1 MLKVETAVAAVK
13 EEKYTNTHART
24 HTHTHTHTFT
34 HTHTHTHT
42 HEYMKMLQVE
52 TAVAAVK
59 EEKDELLRALEA
71 ELLHLQR
78 ENGKNVVQV
87 LICVWI

>member
-1 MLKVETAVAAVK
+1 MHT
-13 EEKYTNTHART
+13 YTHTYMRAHTQTRTYTHIHTHSRT
-24 HTHTHTHTFT
+24 HTQ
-34 HTHTHTHT
+34 THTHT
-42 HEYMKMLQVE
+42 HEYMQMLQVE

-59 EEKDELLRALEA
+59 EEKDELLRTLQA